1 MSSGAQIDV
10 LVVTRDADF
19 RILVPLPPLP
29 LPHFPST
36 FIKNVD
42 ILLVAIPP
50 TSAEALDP
58 ADRFRFRFPGYD
70 S

>member
-19 RILVPLPPLP
+19 RILVPLPLP
-29 LPHFPST
+29 RFPST
-36 FIKNVD
+36 FIKNLD
-42 ILLVAIPP
+42 ILLEAIPP

-58 ADRFRFRFPGYD
+58 ADRFRFRFPGGD
-70 S
+70 KG